1 MAKLELNF
9 EDKIVEE
16 FAQNTL
22 LSLCEYIL
30 EAGMGEA
37 LRRATLGRDDD
48 ELRLYP
54 HIKAALKDNNEVQ
67 NG

>member
-1 MAKLELNF
+1 MTKFELNF

-30 EAGMGEA
+30 EVGMDEA
-37 LRRATLGRDDD
+37 LRRATLGRDDE
-48 ELRLYP
+48 ELQLYP
-54 HIKAALKDNNEVQ
+54 HIKAALKGSNEVQ

>member
-1 MAKLELNF
+1 MAKLELDF
-9 EDKIVEE
+9 GDKIVEE

-30 EAGMGEA
+30 EVGMDKA
-37 LRRATLGRDDD
+37 LRRATLGRNDD

-54 HIKAALKDNNEVQ
+54 HIKAALKGNNEVQ

>member
-1 MAKLELNF
+1 MANFELNF
-9 EDKIVEE
+9 EDEIVEE
-16 FAQNTL
+16 FARNTL
-22 LSLCEYIL
+22 LALCEYIL
-30 EAGMGEA
+30 EAGMDEA

-54 HIKAALKDNNEVQ
+54 HIKAALKGNNEVQ